1 MDRLIGIRAISGDQV
16 VVVKLVFGGISHR
29 KSPSQTGLRLTA
41 SLGTNEKQAKL

>member
-29 KSPSQTGLRLTA
+29 KSPSQTGLELESAIVTISER
-41 SLGTNEKQAKL
+41 